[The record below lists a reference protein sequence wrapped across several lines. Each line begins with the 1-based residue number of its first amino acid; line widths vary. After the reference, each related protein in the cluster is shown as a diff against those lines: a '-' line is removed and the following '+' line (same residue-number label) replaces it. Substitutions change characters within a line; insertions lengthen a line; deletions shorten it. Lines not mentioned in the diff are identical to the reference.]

1 MPRSEADLRTLRPWH
16 EPGAGQPVVAPGDTG
31 SARYRLEQW
40 VGDGAAIEV
49 LRLTARALADG
60 TELLRIDDHQLVD
73 HVAAAV
79 AAGRLRTSGAAPR
92 LQRLVPAEA
101 PAPTPSPS
109 PAPRATAPRATP
121 VAAPAAV
128 ETTFGSDLEVAAMV
142 AVLVQA
148 AQDGTPF
155 CEECAK
161 AAAARAAE
169 EAAA

>member
-1 MPRSEADLRTLRPWH
+1 VSDTLNGPL
-16 EPGAGQPVVAPGDTG
+16 PGPLSLPDASAWAAGSDDVAG
-31 SARYRLEQW
+31 ARQW
-40 VGDGAAIEV
+40 LARAVGDDTSMAW
-49 LRLTARALADG
+49 LRQRALALADG
-60 TELLRIDDHQLVD
+60 TELSRIDDHQLVD

-109 PAPRATAPRATP
+109 PAPRPSTPRAAP

-169 EAAA
+169 EATA